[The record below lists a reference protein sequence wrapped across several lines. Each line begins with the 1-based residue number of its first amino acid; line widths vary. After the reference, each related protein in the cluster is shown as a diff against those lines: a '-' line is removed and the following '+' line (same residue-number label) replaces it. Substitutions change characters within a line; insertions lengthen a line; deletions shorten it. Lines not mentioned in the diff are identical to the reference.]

1 MKSTPQD
8 SQTRRKRD
16 HSAAMGYNKEAE
28 DEYYL
33 KKIQELV
40 NKKMELL
47 AVQQEKDSKTLKPP
61 TVNTK
66 MNSKRKVSTRRLKNF
81 ITTEMN
87 GKDMTVVINKKLY
100 ESDLLESQNRLSMPM
115 KQLKTDEFLTENEK
129 QDLENGKEF
138 EVGLLGPTLRLHQ
151 KPMVMKMWRLK
162 STGRRSYVLKTN
174 WNEFVKENEKEMKR
188 HSKIQMATNRFKI
201 SGDLGSET
209 VRFSILDFDSSSG
222 DLNSS
227 KFNVLGD
234 IWK

>member
-8 SQTRRKRD
+8 SKTRRKRH
-16 HSAAMGYNKEAE
+16 HSAATGYNKEAE

-40 NKKMELL
+40 NQKMKLL
-47 AVQQEKDSKTLKPP
+47 AEQQEKDSKKTLKPP
-61 TVNTK
+61 TAKTK
-66 MNSKRKVSTRRLKNF
+66 TNSKRKVSTRRLKNF
-81 ITTEMN
+81 ITTVMN
-87 GKDMTVVINKKLY
+87 GKDMTLVINKKLY

-188 HSKIQMATNRFKI
+188 HSKIQVWSFRKDNRLFFAL
-201 SGDLGSET
+201 SC
-209 VRFSILDFDSSSG
+209 V
-222 DLNSS
+222 
-227 KFNVLGD
+227 
-234 IWK
+234 